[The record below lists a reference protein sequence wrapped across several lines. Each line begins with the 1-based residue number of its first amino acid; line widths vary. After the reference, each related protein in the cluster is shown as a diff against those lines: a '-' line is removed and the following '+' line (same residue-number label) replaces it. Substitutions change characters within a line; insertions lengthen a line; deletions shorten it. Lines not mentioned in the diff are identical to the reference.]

1 MQIPHYHAEHAIR
14 SGALVEVLSRFPPLP
29 SPVSLLYPHNRQM
42 SPRVRV
48 FIDWLAELFKPAS
61 TSSSQHYDQ

>member
-1 MQIPHYHAEHAIR
+1 M
-14 SGALVEVLSRFPPLP
+14 EVLSRFPPLP